1 MKTYSFSQRWSPAL
15 VGKEGKAFRP
25 HLVAVVD
32 EVEGTCPGVEMVEKA
47 LRPAALAR
55 WLAEKIGKDQSGQL
69 WVDDTNLVGPM
80 TMYFPRL
87 QVSWRAEPPQMTDF
101 LSGLSARFGPEE
113 GESEVSVLALVGP
126 DEARAFYGA
135 ARDFYAA
142 RPWETIDNE
151 EVLNFRDSRGGDWD
165 VVVLGS
171 GGEEFGFYVVDKY
184 GSPPTIGVVLHEPPY
199 LAAPDLDLIDRAGL
213 VYPAGEYP
221 WILTQYLTKP
231 LDRIWILELTWL
243 LNSLCRIQGGNI
255 EEQRRRLGR
264 AGHPGEVLTNALLE
278 YWGKRSAVA
287 KELADFLVSFF
298 QFWLGVKQRGQRNCE
313 RTFQELHWIGEDYL
327 IHVKKRKLWLDYF
340 LGEPKFSGP
349 SLSEKDRQ
357 AYLKTWKLLSEFVQA
372 RQASL

>member
-55 WLAEKIGKDQSGQL
+55 WLAERIGKDQSGQL
-69 WVDDTNLVGPM
+69 WVDDSNLVGPLG
-80 TMYFPRL
+80 MYFPRL
-87 QVSWRAEPPQMTDF
+87 KVSWKAEPPQMTEF
-101 LSGLSARFGPEE
+101 LNGLSARFGPEE
-113 GESEVSVLALVGP
+113 REGEICLLSLVGP
-126 DEARAFYGA
+126 DLARAFYGA

-142 RPWETIDNE
+142 RPWQAIDNE
-151 EVLNFRDSRGGDWD
+151 EVLSFRDARGGDWD
-165 VVVLGS
+165 LVVLGS

-184 GSPPTIGVVLHEPPY
+184 GSPPTVGVVLHEPAY

-213 VYPAGEYP
+213 VYPAAEYP
-221 WILTQYLTKP
+221 WILTQYLTEP
-231 LDRIWILELTWL
+231 LDRFWILELTWL
-243 LNSLCRIQGGNI
+243 MQCLCRIQEGLI
-255 EEQRRRLGR
+255 EEPPRRLAR
-264 AGHPGEVLTNALLE
+264 SGHPGEVLINALLD

-287 KELADFLVSFF
+287 RELAEFLVSFF
-298 QFWLGVKQRGQRNCE
+298 QYWLGVKQRGQRNCE

-327 IHVKKRKLWLDYF
+327 ANVKKRKLWLQYF

-349 SLSEKDRQ
+349 VLSEKDRR
-357 AYLKTWKLLSEFVQA
+357 AYLKTWKQLAEFVMLQ
-372 RQASL
+372 QVSF